1 MSRSAAT
8 PACGRRCSITRRP
21 ITRATSGRSAW
32 SCSDSSSVWQPPC
45 PGAMPRCS
53 RAAADPHAFVNGFS
67 PSCPPNARRAAARD
81 HVSVRSRS
89 MPRAAQR
96 TDVAPNTIVAD
107 GQPRRLPRLS
117 CLCGIHRAAGRAP
130 RSAAVA
136 PDATW
141 RPGLTH
147 RRVLPPPRMTAG
159 VRRSLIDLRI
169 LGALVVRKEG
179 SPKRIRTV
187 DPHRPTLRDC
197 PGRAAGCDDGPARFP
212 SPTRRTTSDALRPP
226 ASSFF

>member
-1 MSRSAAT
+1 
-8 PACGRRCSITRRP
+8 
-21 ITRATSGRSAW
+21 
-32 SCSDSSSVWQPPC
+32 
-45 PGAMPRCS
+45 
-53 RAAADPHAFVNGFS
+53 VNGFS
-67 PSCPPNARRAAARD
+67 PSYPPNARRAAARD

-96 TDVAPNTIVAD
+96 TDVAPNMIVAD
-107 GQPRRLPRLS
+107 GHPRRLPRLS

-197 PGRAAGCDDGPARFP
+197 PGRAAGCDDGPARSP